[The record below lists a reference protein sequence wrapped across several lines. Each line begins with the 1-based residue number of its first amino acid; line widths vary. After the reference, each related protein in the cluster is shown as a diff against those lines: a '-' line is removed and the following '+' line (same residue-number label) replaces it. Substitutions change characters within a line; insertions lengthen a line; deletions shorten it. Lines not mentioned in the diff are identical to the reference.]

1 MLLLRR
7 VSLFSLSVFVSLIFM
22 IEQAVNRFTN
32 LADES
37 KEVPNLRNKT
47 YDDFKLDRSD
57 WKHLGLVHQVLKE
70 PATAQQ
76 SFSSAKHPTA
86 SQTIPTLECLADRW
100 QEMAN
105 DMQYAPIADAIKQG
119 LKNVDKYYKKTSD
132 SDVYFI
138 CLGES

>member
-1 MLLLRR
+1 M
-7 VSLFSLSVFVSLIFM
+7 FISLIFI

-37 KEVPNLRNKT
+37 KEVPNLRNKS
-47 YDDFKLDRSD
+47 YDDFKLDRND
-57 WKHLGLVHQVLKE
+57 WKHLALVHQVLKE

-105 DMQYAPIADAIKQG
+105 DDQYAPIADAIKHG

-138 CLGES
+138 CLGKR